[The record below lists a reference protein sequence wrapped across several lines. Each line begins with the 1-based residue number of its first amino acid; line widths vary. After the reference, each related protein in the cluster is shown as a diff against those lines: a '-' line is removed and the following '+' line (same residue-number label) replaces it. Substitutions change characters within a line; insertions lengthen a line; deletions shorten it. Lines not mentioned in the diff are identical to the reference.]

1 MKVTESETHRC
12 DIQLEDITE
21 EEQQAMFLEGIKALV
36 NEAREG
42 KVGDYIVLPYEHT
55 PESIKS
61 STTSTVEIDDETVDA
76 LVQIGAVSMLTKGM
90 KLIKEEDEYYKKLKD
105 FVDGDE
111 DEEWD
116 DERTNIIGQN
126 GNDGLHYGN
135 QLPLHYVNYGAGSRE
150 VDHIMKVDEKLE
162 KEYWT
167 KLKELPDDE

>member
-105 FVDGDE
+105 FVDNDST
-111 DEEWD
+111 EEWD

-126 GNDGLHYGN
+126 GNDGLHYKD
-135 QLPLHYVNYGAGSRE
+135 YGAGPRE
-150 VDHIMKVDEKLE
+150 IHHNTYGT
-162 KEYWT
+162 KEYEPEFGMMDDCYGDC
-167 KLKELPDDE
+167 KEGM